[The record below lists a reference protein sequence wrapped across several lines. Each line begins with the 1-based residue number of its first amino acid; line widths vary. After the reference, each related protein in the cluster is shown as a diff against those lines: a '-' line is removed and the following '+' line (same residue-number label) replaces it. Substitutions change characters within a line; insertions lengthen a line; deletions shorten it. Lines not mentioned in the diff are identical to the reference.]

1 MHTVTTLVVDDDPI
15 AAEIVAAV
23 LEDLGHTVLLAENAL
38 EALEQLQQRPDIAL
52 ILSDMHMPMVSG
64 IELLGTLRE
73 QGQQQPF
80 ILLTGDDPQAFL
92 AQEPRL
98 NACLTKDFTLEESLP
113 PVVAQA
119 LVGSTLHL
127 GE

>member
-64 IELLGTLRE
+64 IEL